1 MYWSSRRRPLDHD
14 IEVTGPA
21 SVADTDFT
29 QKLIDV
35 YPPSAD
41 LSHAFAMNPPTGCR
55 RTLSRKLET
64 ADSDGAGRGLC
75 DHDRAVPGRQ
85 FALSAAPVSARHI
98 EQQFPHFDVNLNSGE
113 PTE

>member
-1 MYWSSRRRPLDHD
+1 MISKF
-14 IEVTGPA
+14 TGPA

-98 EQQFPHFDVNLNSGE
+98 EQQFPHFVVNLNSGE